1 MCGIIAS
8 IKTRG
13 LCNYLLAG
21 LKKEDYRGYDSCGV
35 GLLNNNKIEIIKA
48 IGKIDCLEKKINKD
62 EFKIG
67 IGHTR
72 WATHGKNTIE
82 NAHPHISNHE
92 LFALVHNG
100 TIYNYAEIK
109 KELIDLGFCFY
120 SETDSEVIV
129 NLLEYEYGLTL
140 DIKATIEKVM
150 QKLKGTYAICFLFAY
165 EEKIYFFKN
174 QSPLILALENDC
186 YTILS
191 DFNAID
197 NANRFI
203 DIDDNEYGYITDKNY
218 LIYKNG
224 KKIKKNLQI
233 KEKQTNDLTLNNY
246 KYYMEKEIDEIPLMA
261 MNLNKHILKEDL
273 TDIIKAINNTYGIV
287 FIASGTSFNACL
299 ISRSYF
305 LCQTEV
311 ILASEFYNTQY
322 KVDKNKY
329 YIFISQSGETMDV
342 LKSLAYVNQKTKNIL
357 AITNVKYS
365 TLYKKAHSCILL
377 YAEKEIAVASTKA
390 YINEVILLYYLS
402 LLLNNSALP
411 REFDTS
417 ELEMTNTE
425 LLKIQSIAK
434 DLTDKNNAFFIGKG
448 LCYYL
453 ALEASLKL
461 KEVSYIHSE
470 AIYAGELKHGSI
482 ALIEDGF
489 PVFVIRD
496 YQENEYLSSAIE
508 EIKAR
513 GGVVY
518 EFKYDSNKKLGFL
531 KTMIK
536 FFYLSFYTALYKK
549 REIDKPRNLA
559 KSVTVE

>member
-48 IGKIDCLEKKINKD
+48 IGKIDCLAKKINKD

-100 TIYNYAEIK
+100 TIYNYVEIK

-191 DFNAID
+191 DFNALD
-197 NANRFI
+197 NANSFI

-305 LCQTEV
+305 SCQTEV

-342 LKSLAYVNQKTKNIL
+342 LKSLAYVNQKTKNTL

-411 REFDTS
+411 GKFDTS
-417 ELEMTNTE
+417 ELEITNAE